1 MAVPSACWP
10 HAVFPG
16 LSGNKGR
23 KTPFYSITPAA
34 LGHRA
39 NTKESGFIK
48 TISARNQP
56 NKLIYHQPCSEW
68 EGLRRHRDR
77 LVFRGCG
84 WFPDSV
90 HKKDRHLSPGP
101 HFYQMCVC
109 SCCACISEWVGGF
122 EETWQQLPIQSSRQ
136 NATLTAVCTL
146 VFFFVF
152 FHAPLS
158 VSKAHE
164 TRGRRKR
171 RKHECSACEAIGD
184 LGRIHTREKKE
195 WKEGR
200 DAAWGPTQETDVIYI
215 WEVGVRRN
223 RRRGGGENSSMDQRS
238 ENTQKVGCISEHS
251 CAENDKLA
259 HRVWYPALFLA
270 EEMKETVVEWRQ
282 QTPWFNAV
290 I

>member
-1 MAVPSACWP
+1 MSERDCGDTETDWC
-10 HAVFPG
+10 
-16 LSGNKGR
+16 SGGVDGFQIQSIR
-23 KTPFYSITPAA
+23 KIGIFHTDPISI
-34 LGHRA
+34 
-39 NTKESGFIK
+39 K
-48 TISARNQP
+48 
-56 NKLIYHQPCSEW
+56 
-68 EGLRRHRDR
+68 
-77 LVFRGCG
+77 
-84 WFPDSV
+84 
-90 HKKDRHLSPGP
+90 
-101 HFYQMCVC
+101 CVC
-109 SCCACISEWVGGF
+109 VAVVHALVSGWVDLKKLDSNSRYSPQGKMQLWQLCALLC
-122 EETWQQLPIQSSRQ
+122 
-136 NATLTAVCTL
+136 
-146 VFFFVF
+146 FFLFF

-223 RRRGGGENSSMDQRS
+223 RRRRGGGGENSSMDQRS